1 MKKTI
6 TVVGLGYVG
15 LSIAILLGRNHS
27 IKALDI
33 DNEKIQNL
41 KNKKSPI
48 DDKDISYYLTYEDL
62 DIEFMEYSVDYF
74 SSSDFVIIATPT
86 NYDPEMNYF
95 DTTSIEGVVEDIH
108 KNSSKTTIV
117 IKSTIPVGFT
127 EQLSKNFSS
136 NRILFSPE
144 FLREGYALHDNLYP
158 SRIIVSNNNEIADD
172 FLNIMTLAAK
182 KENIETF
189 KMNSTE
195 AEAVKLF
202 SNSYLAMR
210 VAFFN
215 ELDSYAMSH
224 NLDTSKIINGVC
236 ADSRIGKGYNNPSF
250 GYGGYCLPKDT
261 KQLLA
266 NYKDIPQSLI
276 LGIIKSNDTRKDFI
290 ANQVV
295 QLQPKCVGIYRM
307 IMKKGS
313 DNIRESSL
321 HGVIE
326 RIKANGIKVIIYE
339 PIIESS
345 KFLNSDVVEDLGIFK
360 KTSDLI
366 LSNRMYSE
374 LEDIAEKVFT
384 RDFFGQDV

>member
-1 MKKTI
+1 MKKII
-6 TVVGLGYVG
+6 TVIGLGYVG

-33 DNEKIQNL
+33 DKEKIQNL

-48 DDKDISYYLTYEDL
+48 DDKDISHYLTCEPL

-74 SSSDFVIIATPT
+74 SASDFVIISTPT
-86 NYDPEMNYF
+86 NYDPELNYF
-95 DTTSIEGVVEDIH
+95 DTTSIEEVVGDIF
-108 KNSSKTTIV
+108 KYSNKATIV
-117 IKSTIPVGFT
+117 IKSTIPVGYT
-127 EQLSKNFSS
+127 DQLSKKFSS

-144 FLREGYALHDNLYP
+144 FLREGFALHDNLYP
-158 SRIIVSNNNEIADD
+158 SRIIVSNNNERADD
-172 FLNIMTLAAK
+172 FLNLMTLAAK

-189 KMNSTE
+189 KMNSSE
-195 AEAVKLF
+195 AESVKLF

-224 NLDTSKIINGVC
+224 NLDTFKIINGVC

-276 LGIIKSNDTRKDFI
+276 LGIIKSNETRKDFI
-290 ANQVV
+290 VDHVV

-326 RIKANGIKVIIYE
+326 RIIASGIKVIIYE
-339 PIIESS
+339 PLISS
-345 KFLNSDVVEDLGIFK
+345 PIFFNSEVVEDLGIFK

-366 LSNRMYSE
+366 ITNRLDSE
-374 LEDIAEKVFT
+374 LEDISEKVFT
-384 RDFFGQDV
+384 RDVFGQDV